1 MIVVMQPGASEK
13 SIGAVVER
21 IKLLGLDAH
30 LSAGEQRTI
39 IGVVGT
45 TPLPPTLDEM
55 LEAYEEVE
63 QVMRV
68 TKKYKLAGWDFHP
81 RKTRIKVLDFEIG
94 GDEVIVVAGP
104 CSVESEEQTLET
116 ARAVKAAGA
125 KILRGGAYKPRT
137 SPYEFRGLG
146 QKGLEI
152 LATAREE
159 TGLAIITEV
168 MTPSD
173 VEQVYK
179 YTDIFQIGARNCQNY
194 FLLEEVGRTG
204 KPVMLKRGMSMLIE
218 EWLLAAE
225 YVLAQSNPNVI
236 FCERGIRTFENQT
249 RNTFDIAAVPVVQK
263 LSHLPIFV
271 DPSHAAGKRAVR
283 RAALPGG
290 CRRRRGWPDARS
302 ASQPGSRT
310 FRRSAI
316 AQLRGI
322 RRPHAAPRQGRK
334 RGRPHG
340 HHRGSTGLCLDGSKD
355 NPPFRSR
362 RPLRLLSQ
370 GTTERGLRPTNTAGT
385 KIRALGS
392 RRAEFVNMEIRGS
405 ILLFALL
412 TSLRI
417 S

>member
-1 MIVVMQPGASEK
+1 MIVVMQPGAAET
-13 SIGAVVER
+13 SISAVVSR
-21 IKLLGLDAH
+21 IKDLGLDAH
-30 LSAGEQRTI
+30 LSSGEQRTI

-63 QVMRV
+63 QVLRV
-68 TKKYKLAGWDFHP
+68 TKKYKLSGWDFHP
-81 RKTRIKVLDFEIG
+81 QKTVIKVLDFEIG
-94 GDEVIVVAGP
+94 GDEVVVIAGP

-152 LATAREE
+152 LAAAREE

-168 MTPSD
+168 MTPAD
-173 VEQVYK
+173 VEQVYQ
-179 YTDIFQIGARNCQNY
+179 YSDIFQIGARNCQNY
-194 FLLEEVGRTG
+194 FLLEEVGKTG

-271 DPSHAAGKRAVR
+271 DPSHAAGKRPFVAPLALAGVAAGADGLMIEVHPNPDHALSDGQQSLNFDEFADLMPRLATVAQAVDR
-283 RAALPGG
+283 TVAIGEL
-290 CRRRRGWPDARS
+290 
-302 ASQPGSRT
+302 AS
-310 FRRSAI
+310 
-316 AQLRGI
+316 
-322 RRPHAAPRQGRK
+322 
-334 RGRPHG
+334 
-340 HHRGSTGLCLDGSKD
+340 
-355 NPPFRSR
+355 
-362 RPLRLLSQ
+362 
-370 GTTERGLRPTNTAGT
+370 
-385 KIRALGS
+385 
-392 RRAEFVNMEIRGS
+392 V
-405 ILLFALL
+405 
-412 TSLRI
+412 
-417 S
+417 